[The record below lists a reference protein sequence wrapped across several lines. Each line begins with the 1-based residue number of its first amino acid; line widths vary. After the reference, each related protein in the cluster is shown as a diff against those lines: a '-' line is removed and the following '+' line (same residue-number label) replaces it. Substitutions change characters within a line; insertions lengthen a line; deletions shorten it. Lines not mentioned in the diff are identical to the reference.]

1 MATAAKPR
9 VLDRSRGIAGAYASL
24 LLHQHGADVVRAAGI
39 EDAVVPDG
47 SPFAVYLRQG
57 RRVAAVDPA
66 RWGDVD
72 ADLLVVTPE
81 PDEMDAVLAL
91 RETHPELVVASI
103 TPFGLT
109 GPYRD
114 RPASD
119 LTIQAE
125 SGALAVRGTAGQEPI
140 QMGGR
145 TEEWLGGAYAAAAA
159 LAYWRRRRAGGDGA
173 LVDVSLAEVG
183 YIGAANFMDV
193 FIAVEHGPD
202 AEVTGIVPRTYE
214 IPSIERTADGWVGFN
229 TNAPHQI
236 TGFLRMIGRDD
247 LADRGEFMMVGAR
260 LARRAEWQEMVTAWT
275 STRSTAEI
283 IDAAVAHNVPV
294 APVCNGKTVAELDQ
308 VVARGSLGPS
318 PDGAFVMPGR
328 AWRVDGDRGPVPTLP
343 ERTVHDASRWSA
355 RAEIP
360 EAGSTPADGR
370 PLAGLR
376 VLDLTAWWA
385 GPSMTGVLA
394 ALGVDVI
401 HIEGPARMDG
411 MRMVG
416 MMYADRSNW
425 WELSPFFVTINAN
438 KRDVAIDFTGERG
451 RELMLRLVEHADVVV
466 ENFTPHVL
474 PKIGLDWD
482 TIHAANPRTVLV
494 RMPAFGLDGP
504 WRDRPG
510 FAQNI
515 EQASGLAW
523 ITGQPDDQ
531 PRIQRGP
538 CDPNGGMHAVIGLL
552 EALDRRDESGVGS
565 MVEVSLFD
573 AALAL
578 ASEAII
584 EWSAH
589 GVLRERDGNRS
600 PLAAPQ
606 GVYRAAGEDAWVALS
621 VETDEQWAAL
631 ADLIGQPALLTDPAL
646 ADLAGRRARHD
657 DLDTAIGAWITDLD
671 GETAVAQLLA
681 AGIPAGIAFDPRRVA
696 RHPQFVA
703 RGFHEL
709 VDHPVAGPL
718 PLPVLPFQV
727 SGVDRWTRTPAP
739 CFGAH
744 TDAVLTELLDLSAA
758 ELADLRADGRHRRP
772 PRRLLI
778 RSFRCRTSSTASRSS
793 TSTPTSPSRPM
804 SGPRGCRLRCTS
816 GSRTSSG
823 STGAMCGWPTAARSA
838 RPATTRWPGGTGCSR

>member
-1 MATAAKPR
+1 MVEPVAPR
-9 VLDRSRGIAGAYASL
+9 VLDSTTGIAGAYAAL
-24 LLHQHGADVVRAAGI
+24 LLHQAGAEVVRSVGDRDDLELASGA
-39 EDAVVPDG
+39 PLTT
-47 SPFAVYLRQG
+47 YLRQG
-57 RRVAAVDPA
+57 QGCVRHDGTSASDVGADVWLVTPGPDERADVRAAADADAGLIVAA
-66 RWGDVD
+66 
-72 ADLLVVTPE
+72 
-81 PDEMDAVLAL
+81 
-91 RETHPELVVASI
+91 I
-103 TPFGLT
+103 TPYGLD
-109 GPYRD
+109 GPYAD

-173 LVDVSLAEVG
+173 LIDVSLAEVG

-202 AEVTGIVPRTYE
+202 AEASGIVPRAYE
-214 IPSIERTADGWVGFN
+214 TPSIERTADGWVGFN

-247 LADRGEFMMVGAR
+247 LAESGEFMMVGAR

-283 IDAAVAHNVPV
+283 IDAAVVHNVPV
-294 APVCNGKTVAELDQ
+294 APVCNGRTVAELDQ

-318 PDGAFVMPGR
+318 PDGSFVMPGR
-328 AWRVDGDRGPVPTLP
+328 AWRVDGDRGPTPRLP
-343 ERTVHDASRWSA
+343 DATVRDAPGWSA
-355 RAEIP
+355 RAEP
-360 EAGSTPADGR
+360 SEAGSAPVDAA

-385 GPSMTGVLA
+385 GPSATGVLA
-394 ALGVDVI
+394 ALGADVI
-401 HIEGPARMDG
+401 HVEGPARMDG

-416 MMYADRSNW
+416 MMFGDRSNW
-425 WELSPFFVTINAN
+425 WELSPFFVTINTN

-451 RELMLRLVEHADVVV
+451 RDLVLRLLEHADVVV
-466 ENFTPHVL
+466 ENFTPRVL
-474 PKIGLDWD
+474 TKIGLDWE
-482 TIHAANPRTVLV
+482 TIHAANPRAVLV

-552 EALDRRDESGVGS
+552 EALDRRDDTGVGS

-589 GVLRERDGNRS
+589 GVLREREGNRS
-600 PLAAPQ
+600 PLSAPQ
-606 GVYRAAGEDAWVALS
+606 GVYRARDEDAWVALS
-621 VETDEQWAAL
+621 VETDEQWTAL
-631 ADLIGQPALLTDPAL
+631 ADLIGPPAAAADPSL

-657 DLDTAIGAWITDLD
+657 ELDAAIGAWIADVD
-671 GETAVAQLLA
+671 GEDAVAQLLA
-681 AGIPAGIAFDPRRVA
+681 VGIPAGIAFDPRRVA
-696 RHPQFVA
+696 KHPQFQA

-718 PLPVLPFQV
+718 PLPVLPFRV
-727 SGVDRWTRTPAP
+727 TGVDRWTRTPAP
-739 CFGAH
+739 CFGEH
-744 TDAVLTELLDLSAA
+744 TEAVLTELLGLTAEDLV
-758 ELADLRADGRHRRP
+758 ELRADGTVADRP
-772 PRRLLI
+772 VGL
-778 RSFRCRTSSTASRSS
+778 
-793 TSTPTSPSRPM
+793 
-804 SGPRGCRLRCTS
+804 
-816 GSRTSSG
+816 
-823 STGAMCGWPTAARSA
+823 
-838 RPATTRWPGGTGCSR
+838 

>member
-1 MATAAKPR
+1 VATAAKPR
-9 VLDRSRGIAGAYASL
+9 VLDGSRGIAGAYASL
-24 LLHQHGADVVRAAGI
+24 LLHQYGADVVRVAGI
-39 EDAVVPDG
+39 DDRVVPDG

-57 RRVAAVDPA
+57 RTTAAVDPA
-66 RWGDVD
+66 RFGDVG
-72 ADLLVVTPE
+72 ADLLVVTPD
-81 PDEMDAVLAL
+81 PDEMDGVLAL
-91 RETHPELVVASI
+91 AAEHPDLVIVSI

-114 RPASD
+114 RPAGD

-125 SGALAVRGTAGQEPI
+125 SGALAVRGTAGEEPI

-159 LAYWRRRRAGGDGA
+159 LAYWRRRRAGGAGA
-173 LVDVSLAEVG
+173 LVDVSLAEVA

-193 FIAVEHGPD
+193 FLAVEHGPD
-202 AEVTGIVPRTYE
+202 AEAQGIVPRTYE
-214 IPSIERTADGWVGFN
+214 TPSIERTADGWVGFN

-247 LADRGEFMMVGAR
+247 LADSGEFMMVGAR

-275 STRSTAEI
+275 STRTTAEI
-283 IDAAVAHNVPV
+283 IHAAVAHNVPV
-294 APVCNGKTVAELDQ
+294 APVGNGKTVAELDQ

-318 PDGAFVMPGR
+318 PDGRFVMPGR
-328 AWRVDGDRGPVPTLP
+328 AWRVDGDRGPEATLP
-343 ERTVHDASRWSA
+343 DRTVRDAPAWSA

-360 EAGSTPADGR
+360 AAGSAPASGG

-385 GPSMTGVLA
+385 GPSATGVLA
-394 ALGVDVI
+394 ALGADVI
-401 HIEGPARMDG
+401 HVEGPARMDG

-416 MMYADRSNW
+416 MMYGDRASW
-425 WELSPFFVTINAN
+425 WELSPFFVTINGN
-438 KRDVAIDFTGERG
+438 KRDVAIDFTGDRG
-451 RELMLRLVEHADVVV
+451 RELVLRLLDHADVVV

-552 EALDRRDESGVGS
+552 EALDRRDETGVGS

-600 PLAAPQ
+600 HLAAPQ
-606 GVYRAAGEDAWVALS
+606 GVYRAAGADAWVALS
-621 VETDEQWAAL
+621 VETDWQWMRLARLIGRDDL
-631 ADLIGQPALLTDPAL
+631 ADDPSLGGL
-646 ADLAGRRARHD
+646 ARRQARHD
-657 DLDTAIGAWITDLD
+657 ELDDALGAWIGTRD
-671 GETAVAQLLA
+671 GDEVVAQLLD
-681 AGIPAGIAFDPRRVA
+681 AGIPAALAFDPRRVA

-718 PLPVLPFQV
+718 PLPVLPFRV

-739 CFGAH
+739 CFGEH
-744 TDAVLTELLDLSAA
+744 TDAVLTELLGLSAT
-758 ELADLRADGRHRRP
+758 ELADLRDAGVIADHPVG
-772 PRRLLI
+772 
-778 RSFRCRTSSTASRSS
+778 F
-793 TSTPTSPSRPM
+793 
-804 SGPRGCRLRCTS
+804 
-816 GSRTSSG
+816 
-823 STGAMCGWPTAARSA
+823 
-838 RPATTRWPGGTGCSR
+838 